1 MKVKFI
7 NGSDIILELN
17 ENTIVEVKKLI
28 ADKREV
34 LVENIKLIYMGKVLK
49 DDDTFDMHKITP
61 DSVLTS
67 VIKKVSSKPIV
78 PNTTTAAETLPTGAL
93 PTGALPTGALPTGAL
108 PTGALPTGA
117 LPTGALPNLFNLP
130 SDLSGITSMFDN
142 PVIKDMILN
151 MTLQRLGLPNDH
163 PFRNILENNISMLIQ
178 DPNTLNEVMQNN
190 MMSSLGQNMD
200 PNMINQMM
208 SGLGQNIDPNMINQ
222 MMSGLG
228 QNMENLNIPTASP
241 PFETPNLTN
250 SNIPTPSSTAS
261 PPFETPDLI
270 NSNTNDS
277 SSISVPDMPMGET
290 NIDELREKY
299 PTELE
304 EIKNMGFDDE
314 ELILRTLAQSH
325 GSVVITINK
334 LFS

>member
-78 PNTTTAAETLPTGAL
+78 PNTTTAAET
-93 PTGALPTGALPTGAL
+93 
-108 PTGALPTGA
+108 LPTGA

>member
-78 PNTTTAAETLPTGAL
+78 PNTTTAAETL

>member
-1 MKVKFI
+1 
-7 NGSDIILELN
+7 
-17 ENTIVEVKKLI
+17 
-28 ADKREV
+28 
-34 LVENIKLIYMGKVLK
+34 
-49 DDDTFDMHKITP
+49 
-61 DSVLTS
+61 
-67 VIKKVSSKPIV
+67 
-78 PNTTTAAETLPTGAL
+78 
-93 PTGALPTGALPTGAL
+93 
-108 PTGALPTGA
+108 
-117 LPTGALPNLFNLP
+117 
-130 SDLSGITSMFDN
+130 
-142 PVIKDMILN
+142 
-151 MTLQRLGLPNDH
+151 
-163 PFRNILENNISMLIQ
+163 MLIQ
-178 DPNTLNEVMQNN
+178 DPKTLNEVMQNN

-250 SNIPTPSSTAS
+250 SNIPTSSSTPS
-261 PPFETPDLI
+261 PAFETPDLT
-270 NSNTNDS
+270 NSNTNDPL
-277 SSISVPDMPMGET
+277 SISVPDMPMGET